1 MSGSGSKNGCENG
14 MNTSKMRSRSGVL
27 CLVAGTAIAGTLGG
41 CGTWDSYLDPSKL
54 GRWERTPTRVPI
66 LTHLAAIEDASEQFV
81 ETSEI
86 TPEDLEPQT
95 DLYRVGPGDVLAL
108 TIFDLVTRGGAE
120 VFPRQVDQNG
130 YIEIPQLGRI
140 FVTGLTEEE
149 VVDAVAQKM
158 SGIVASPEVSL
169 TVETRRQQVF
179 HLMGTVQN
187 PGPYLVPSA
196 DYRLLEALIVAGGFP
211 EFVDEILVIRQVPLT
226 DSRLNPEVP
235 GDSFTPREGVRPT
248 PAGEDLLDVI
258 DDLSSPG
265 ALGGSMGGVVPAIGL
280 QPAGDPLIDLIDPG
294 AGSGTGSG
302 NGNGSGVS
310 DGMDAGTERFMDVR
324 WRYRDGR
331 WVRESYAAAARSP
344 IERAS
349 MGMPRDSR
357 GEMFTQRVIRVP
369 VKPLVAGDARYN
381 IVIRPGDIVR
391 VPPSEIGNF
400 YVDGEVVRPGV
411 FALPQVGKLTLLRAV
426 TSTGGLS
433 PVAIP
438 ERVDLTR
445 IVGPDEQ
452 ATIMLNLRAIAE
464 GTQPD
469 VYIRRDDLINVGTNF
484 WATPLAVIRGGF
496 RTSYGFGF
504 LLDRNFGNDVFGAP
518 PTNQF
523 GQ

>member
-1 MSGSGSKNGCENG
+1 MSQIRCQIGRIGFGARG
-14 MNTSKMRSRSGVL
+14 RGGALRVLAGVGGAAAL
-27 CLVAGTAIAGTLGG
+27 TG
-41 CGTWDSYLDPSKL
+41 CGTFDSYLDPSVV

-66 LTHLAAIEDASEQFV
+66 LTHLAAIEDPTEQFV

-95 DLYRVGPGDVLAL
+95 QLYRVGPGDVLAL
-108 TIFDLVTRGGAE
+108 TIWDLVARGSAE

-140 FVTGLTEEE
+140 FVTGLTEEQ
-149 VVDAVAQKM
+149 VVEAVAQRM
-158 SGIVASPEVSL
+158 SGLVAVPEVSL

-179 HLMGTVQN
+179 HLMGAVQN
-187 PGPYLVPSA
+187 PGPYVVPSA

-211 EFVDEILVIRQVPLT
+211 EFVDDVLVIRQVPLT
-226 DSRLNPEVP
+226 DSGLSPELP
-235 GDSFTPREGVRPT
+235 GDSFTPDAGDRPT
-248 PAGEDLLDVI
+248 PGGEDLLDVI

-265 ALGGSMGGVVPAIGL
+265 ALGGPMGGVVPAVGVAGL
-280 QPAGDPLIDLIDPG
+280 QPAGEPLIDLIDSGDARPVDATDG
-294 AGSGTGSG
+294 GGSM
-302 NGNGSGVS
+302 
-310 DGMDAGTERFMDVR
+310 DGGGRMMEVR

-331 WVRESYAAAARSP
+331 WVRESYAAATRNP
-344 IERAS
+344 IDRDDL
-349 MGMPRDSR
+349 GLPRDSR
-357 GEMFTQRVIRVP
+357 GDMFTQRVIRVP

-400 YVDGEVVRPGV
+400 YVEGRVVRPGV
-411 FALPQVGKLTLLRAV
+411 FSLPQVGKMTLTRAI
-426 TSTGGLS
+426 TSSGGLG
-433 PVAIP
+433 PTAIP

-452 ATIMLNLRAIAE
+452 ATIMLDLRAIKE

-469 VYIRRDDLINVGTNF
+469 VYIRRDDVINVGTNF
-484 WATPLAVIRGGF
+484 WATPLAVLRGGF

-518 PTNQF
+518 PVNRF